1 MQLPGCNK
9 KQIWYYIFSS
19 ISYFFLFSSIFLYFL
34 YLIFCAGYESEKEAE
49 SSKIAALRQCSK
61 KSFSTF
67 FILSFFHVL
76 YSLFHTYF
84 HILYLVQRRKVKM
97 RRNRLKLQLA
107 GNAAQI
113 WCYWKFFEFSTNICR
128 PASRSLNQT
137 KTWEKSFRDIFSR
150 CVCLHWFWLRIC

>member
-1 MQLPGCNK
+1 MQ
-9 KQIWYYIFSS
+9 Q
-19 ISYFFLFSSIFLYFL
+19 
-34 YLIFCAGYESEKEAE
+34 
-49 SSKIAALRQCSK
+49 K

-67 FILSFFHVL
+67 FILSFVHLL

-84 HILYLVQRRKVKM
+84 HILYLVQRRKVKR

-150 CVCLHWFWLRIC
+150 CVCLHWFWLRICLTFYWAIWILLPIDSYSKGRLVLWQTVTNAIYICCWKRFKI